1 MRWKRWERLLDG
13 ERQTAEDV
21 LCDLL
26 AEELAGLLDALP
38 PAAADMEWGDARVRA
53 RFEPALGS
61 MPRLERPLALLV
73 ARLLELDLL
82 REHEAIDHLFRTD
95 AHRAACPTSA
105 HETLLHFS
113 WQLAT
118 DQLLWRNEQLHRP
131 LARSK
136 LAEVARRLAARL
148 RKGAPAA
155 EELA

>member
-26 AEELAGLLDALP
+26 AEELAGLLAALP
-38 PAAADMEWGDARVRA
+38 PAPAEMEWDEPRARA
-53 RFEPALGS
+53 RFEPAIAS
-61 MPRLERPLALLV
+61 MPRVERPLGLLV
-73 ARLLELDLL
+73 ARLLELDFS
-82 REHEAIDHLFRTD
+82 RAHDAIDHLFRTD
-95 AHRAACPTSA
+95 AHRAACPTLE
-105 HETLLHFS
+105 HETLLHFA

-136 LAEVARRLAARL
+136 LAEVARRLASRL
-148 RKGAPAA
+148 RKGGGA
-155 EELA
+155 EVLA